1 MNSTA
6 QWRHLIALTGTKTLR
21 GADVRADR
29 WVEVATV
36 KAEVLHTKS
45 AGTRLAVPYVYSHS
59 LVPALD
65 IAMVVLNQLS
75 IKSESKRYLHQ

>member
-6 QWRHLIALTGTKTLR
+6 QWRHLIALTGKKTLR

-36 KAEVLHTKS
+36 KAEVLHTES
-45 AGTRLAVPYVYSHS
+45 ANRLTAPMYLANS
-59 LVPALD
+59 LVPAID
-65 IAMVVLNQLS
+65 IGVVASQS
-75 IKSESKRYLHQ
+75 A